1 LDGDHILCLGDIPAG
16 SHIHIMHGEEQHL
29 LDAAAE
35 ARQRALVAAGSAP
48 GRCQLVMDCI
58 SRALFLGDH
67 FKHEL
72 KAFALPGL
80 PMLGA
85 LTIGEIANHG
95 DDYLEF
101 YNKTAV
107 VGVLE

>member
-1 LDGDHILCLGDIPAG
+1 AQTTAGD
-16 SHIHIMHGEEQHL
+16 
-29 LDAAAE
+29 
-35 ARQRALVAAGSAP
+35 AP

-67 FKHEL
+67 FQREL
-72 KAFALPGL
+72 DAFSQPGL

-107 VGVLE
+107 VGILE